1 VAWNDLTI
9 GKPSFVAVENRLLL
23 HLFKLHL
30 LSIMNNLTTIPEHT
44 RQGAINPFAWAGLV
58 LVGLVSAV
66 AYFVDWGKA
75 TGLKVEPILVSVERG
90 EFIAQVLDQGEIQSS
105 SNVEIR
111 CEAQPRNGEL
121 SVIEVVPE
129 GTRVNEGDFLVRL
142 DSTSFEVE
150 LETQKIMVANART
163 LLIQAEAEHET
174 AKEALKEYEQGLY
187 VEKRKLIENAI
198 FDAKGLIETA
208 NQEQTLAK
216 AVLEHSKKLQAK
228 GFITS
233 QQLEANEFAVKR
245 TGYTLES
252 AKNSLALAEQQLEV
266 LETITKVKETVLLQ
280 SNIKAAEVKLR
291 NQQESLNV
299 ELTKQAEII
308 DQIKK
313 CEIRVPAGKSG
324 QVVYAK
330 ESSFRGDDWRLEEG
344 ATVRARQVLIRL
356 PSPNKM
362 EVKALINEQSI
373 TQIRPGMPATI
384 KVDALNN
391 QMLTGAVTKV
401 NQYAESN
408 GWFGSSVRK
417 YAVLVEILNPP
428 PSLKPGMNAAVAIE
442 VRYEKDAMYLPI
454 QAVYAVQN
462 RHFCLMRKGDEGW
475 ETREIEVDGDN
486 TRSVLVKSGLES
498 GEMVVMNPATLKN
511 KMVLPESKLEQKV
524 VYSDELRKRMDELSQ
539 QNSKEQSDLAIAND
553 GPPGDQS
560 AAREQSTDNTDVQ
573 TNQASSQPPAGQRPE
588 FEVPASGAA
597 LVQKQDTDGDK
608 KLTKAEAGIPYSY
621 FFDRMDTN
629 QDGFVDTAEADLSIK
644 QMRQRRQ
651 SGEGGPRQ

>member
-1 VAWNDLTI
+1 
-9 GKPSFVAVENRLLL
+9 
-23 HLFKLHL
+23 
-30 LSIMNNLTTIPEHT
+30 MNNLTTIPEHT